1 MLYPLP
7 HAEIQRTRSRTHW
20 DFEIL
25 KVLHL
30 RLMRV
35 LIRLNY
41 TGLNYAH
48 YELTSVNSL
57 PDNSRLVT
65 NDQTF
70 GGGLYFWI
78 YLISTILVVT
88 AKPIVLLLYTM
99 FMIVQ

>member
-48 YELTSVNSL
+48 YELTSVN
-57 PDNSRLVT
+57 
-65 NDQTF
+65 
-70 GGGLYFWI
+70 
-78 YLISTILVVT
+78 
-88 AKPIVLLLYTM
+88 
-99 FMIVQ
+99 